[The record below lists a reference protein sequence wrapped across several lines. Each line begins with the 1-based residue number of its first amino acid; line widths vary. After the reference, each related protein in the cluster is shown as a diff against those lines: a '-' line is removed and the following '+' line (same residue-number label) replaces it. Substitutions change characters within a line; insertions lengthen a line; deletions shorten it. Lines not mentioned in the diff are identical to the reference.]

1 MHFFWIEHIDPILSQ
16 IPDYYKSAAL
26 ILHPFV
32 EMPERF
38 TDYPTTE
45 QQMQYG
51 KPIPWETVCQ
61 LCHFKRKEDVLLAL
75 LTDSDALLEPFARPD
90 LAEQLHKHLPEHIFY
105 PTSDETSPLL
115 WPAFLKL
122 LIKNKSKKLY
132 WSSPIIQQS
141 SVLPLDFVDP
151 QLFVNLPEQEL
162 LVSNETLSTVWLS
175 RFDSFVTTY
184 LSSTVLDE
192 QLLKSLGLETII
204 CNEHTPL
211 WFWVKRD
218 TF

>member
-1 MHFFWIEHIDPILSQ
+1 MHYIWIEHIDPILSQ

-32 EMPERF
+32 EMPEHF
-38 TDYPTTE
+38 IQYPTTE

-51 KPIPWETVCQ
+51 KPVRWETICQ

-75 LTDSDALLEPFARPD
+75 LSDSDALLEPYARPD
-90 LAEQLHKHLPEHIFY
+90 LVEQLHKYLPKNIFF

-122 LIKNKSKKLY
+122 LIKSNSKKLY

-141 SVLPLDFVDP
+141 SVLPLDFVEP
-151 QLFVNLPEQEL
+151 ELFVNLPEQEL
-162 LVSNETLSTVWLS
+162 LVSNETMSIVWLS

-184 LSSTVLDE
+184 LSNTALNVP
-192 QLLKSLGLETII
+192 LLKSLALETII
-204 CNEHTPL
+204 CDENTPL
-211 WFWVKRD
+211 WFWVKKD
-218 TF
+218 TL